1 MLKHI
6 QDLDFK
12 STLEIL
18 INNYVNLIVIADL
31 TTNEGL
37 YFRYL
42 TMMADANVVVETT
55 KPLVDYHYKNLKSQ
69 GLYDFVDDMVTP
81 ECDVEGI
88 RIDTQLNYPMT
99 IQTDTIE
106 VTNVLHLLEQIK
118 QLKSIYKK
126 I

>member
-1 MLKHI
+1 M
-6 QDLDFK
+6 
-12 STLEIL
+12 
-18 INNYVNLIVIADL
+18 NLIIIADL

-42 TMMADANVVVETT
+42 TMMVEANVVVETS
-55 KPLVDYHYKNLKSQ
+55 KLLIDYHYKNLKSQ

-88 RIDTQLNYPMT
+88 RIDTDLNYPMT
-99 IQTDTIE
+99 VQADTIRG
-106 VTNVLHLLEQIK
+106 TNVLHLLEQIR
-118 QLKSIYKK
+118 QLKNIYTK

>member
-1 MLKHI
+1 
-6 QDLDFK
+6 
-12 STLEIL
+12 
-18 INNYVNLIVIADL
+18 
-31 TTNEGL
+31 
-37 YFRYL
+37 
-42 TMMADANVVVETT
+42 MMADANVVVETT
-55 KPLVDYHYKNLKSQ
+55 KPLVDYHYRNLKSQ

-106 VTNVLHLLEQIK
+106 VTNVLYLLEQIK

>member
-1 MLKHI
+1 M
-6 QDLDFK
+6 
-12 STLEIL
+12 
-18 INNYVNLIVIADL
+18 NLIVIADL

-42 TMMADANVVVETT
+42 TMMVDADVVVETT
-55 KPLVDYHYKNLKSQ
+55 RPLIDYHYKSLKSQ

-88 RIDTQLNYPMT
+88 RIDTELNYPMT
-99 IQTDTIE
+99 IQTDRIK
-106 VTNVLHLLEQIK
+106 VTNVFHLLEQIK

>member
-1 MLKHI
+1 
-6 QDLDFK
+6 
-12 STLEIL
+12 
-18 INNYVNLIVIADL
+18 VNLIIIADL

-42 TMMADANVVVETT
+42 TMMVDADVVVETT
-55 KPLVDYHYKNLKSQ
+55 RPLIDYHYKSLKSQ

-88 RIDTQLNYPMT
+88 RIDTDLNYPMT

>member
-1 MLKHI
+1 M
-6 QDLDFK
+6 
-12 STLEIL
+12 
-18 INNYVNLIVIADL
+18 NLIVIADL

-88 RIDTQLNYPMT
+88 RIDTVLNYPMT

-106 VTNVLHLLEQIK
+106 VTNVLHLLEQIN

>member
-1 MLKHI
+1 
-6 QDLDFK
+6 
-12 STLEIL
+12 
-18 INNYVNLIVIADL
+18 VNLIVIADL

-42 TMMADANVVVETT
+42 TMMADANVVVETA
-55 KPLVDYHYKNLKSQ
+55 KPLVDYHYKNLKNQ

-88 RIDTQLNYPMT
+88 RIDTELNYPMT
-99 IQTDTIE
+99 IQTDRIK

>member
-88 RIDTQLNYPMT
+88 RIDTQLNYPLT

>member
-1 MLKHI
+1 M
-6 QDLDFK
+6 
-12 STLEIL
+12 
-18 INNYVNLIVIADL
+18 NLIVIADL
-31 TTNEGL
+31 TSNEGL

-42 TMMADANVVVETT
+42 TMMADTNVVVETS
-55 KPLVDYHYKNLKSQ
+55 KPLIDYHYKNLKNQ

-99 IQTDTIE
+99 IQTDTIK

>member
-1 MLKHI
+1 M
-6 QDLDFK
+6 
-12 STLEIL
+12 
-18 INNYVNLIVIADL
+18 NLIVIADL
-31 TTNEGL
+31 TSNEGL

-42 TMMADANVVVETT
+42 TMMADANVVVETS
-55 KPLVDYHYKNLKSQ
+55 KPLIDYHYKNLKNQ

-88 RIDTQLNYPMT
+88 HIDTQLNYPMT
-99 IQTDTIE
+99 IQTDTIK
-106 VTNVLHLLEQIK
+106 VTNVLYLLEQIK

>member
-1 MLKHI
+1 
-6 QDLDFK
+6 
-12 STLEIL
+12 
-18 INNYVNLIVIADL
+18 
-31 TTNEGL
+31 
-37 YFRYL
+37 
-42 TMMADANVVVETT
+42 MMADANVVVETA

-88 RIDTQLNYPMT
+88 RIDTELNYPMT
-99 IQTDTIE
+99 IQTDRIK
-106 VTNVLHLLEQIK
+106 VTNVFHLLEQIK

>member
-1 MLKHI
+1 M
-6 QDLDFK
+6 
-12 STLEIL
+12 
-18 INNYVNLIVIADL
+18 NLIIIADL

-42 TMMADANVVVETT
+42 TMMADANVVVETA
-55 KPLVDYHYKNLKSQ
+55 KPLVDYHYKNPKNQ

-88 RIDTQLNYPMT
+88 RIDTELNYPMT
-99 IQTDTIE
+99 IQTDRIK

>member
-1 MLKHI
+1 M
-6 QDLDFK
+6 
-12 STLEIL
+12 
-18 INNYVNLIVIADL
+18 NLIVIADL

-88 RIDTQLNYPMT
+88 RIDTQLNYPLT

-106 VTNVLHLLEQIK
+106 VTNVLQLLEQIK

>member
-1 MLKHI
+1 
-6 QDLDFK
+6 
-12 STLEIL
+12 
-18 INNYVNLIVIADL
+18 VNLIVIADL

-55 KPLVDYHYKNLKSQ
+55 KPLVDYHYRNLKSQ

>member
-1 MLKHI
+1 M
-6 QDLDFK
+6 
-12 STLEIL
+12 
-18 INNYVNLIVIADL
+18 NLIVVADL

-42 TMMADANVVVETT
+42 TMMADANVVVETA
-55 KPLVDYHYKNLKSQ
+55 KPLVDYHYKNLKNQ

-88 RIDTQLNYPMT
+88 RIDTELNYPMT
-99 IQTDTIE
+99 IQTDRIK

>member
-1 MLKHI
+1 
-6 QDLDFK
+6 
-12 STLEIL
+12 
-18 INNYVNLIVIADL
+18 
-31 TTNEGL
+31 
-37 YFRYL
+37 
-42 TMMADANVVVETT
+42 MMAESNVVVETT
-55 KPLVDYHYKNLKSQ
+55 KPLIDYHYKNLKNL
-69 GLYDFVDDMVTP
+69 GLYDYVDEMVTP

-88 RIDTQLNYPMT
+88 RIDTQLNYPLT

>member
-1 MLKHI
+1 
-6 QDLDFK
+6 
-12 STLEIL
+12 
-18 INNYVNLIVIADL
+18 VNLIVVADL

-42 TMMADANVVVETT
+42 TMMAESNVVVETT
-55 KPLVDYHYKNLKSQ
+55 KPLIDYHYKNLKNL
-69 GLYDFVDDMVTP
+69 GLYDYVDEMVTP

-88 RIDTQLNYPMT
+88 RIDTQLNYPLT

>member
-1 MLKHI
+1 M
-6 QDLDFK
+6 
-12 STLEIL
+12 
-18 INNYVNLIVIADL
+18 NLIIIADL

-42 TMMADANVVVETT
+42 TMMVDADVVVETT
-55 KPLVDYHYKNLKSQ
+55 RPLIDYHYKSLKSQ

-88 RIDTQLNYPMT
+88 RIDTELNYPMT
-99 IQTDTIE
+99 IQTDRIK
-106 VTNVLHLLEQIK
+106 VTNVFHLLEQIK

>member
-1 MLKHI
+1 M
-6 QDLDFK
+6 
-12 STLEIL
+12 
-18 INNYVNLIVIADL
+18 NLIIIADL

-42 TMMADANVVVETT
+42 TMMADADVVIETT
-55 KPLVDYHYKNLKSQ
+55 KPLIDYHYKNLKSQ
-69 GLYDFVDDMVTP
+69 GLCDFVDDMVTP

-99 IQTDTIE
+99 IQTDTIK

>member
-1 MLKHI
+1 M
-6 QDLDFK
+6 
-12 STLEIL
+12 
-18 INNYVNLIVIADL
+18 NLIIIADL

-42 TMMADANVVVETT
+42 TMMVDADVVVETT
-55 KPLVDYHYKNLKSQ
+55 RPLIDYHYKSLKSQ

-99 IQTDTIE
+99 IQTDTIK
-106 VTNVLHLLEQIK
+106 VTNVLYLLEQIK

>member
-1 MLKHI
+1 M
-6 QDLDFK
+6 
-12 STLEIL
+12 
-18 INNYVNLIVIADL
+18 NLIVIADL

-42 TMMADANVVVETT
+42 TMMADANVVVETA
-55 KPLVDYHYKNLKSQ
+55 KPLVDYHYKNLKNQ

-88 RIDTQLNYPMT
+88 RIDTELNYPMT
-99 IQTDTIE
+99 IQTDRIK